1 MKNLDEDL
9 QTIINIFEAL
19 KTLTLTGY
27 TNQKTNINCIEA
39 LQGLYEN
46 LSVLNKEIKELD
58 KNQKEG

>member
-9 QTIINIFEAL
+9 QTIVNIFEAL

-39 LQGLYEN
+39 LQKLYEN
-46 LSVLNKEIKELD
+46 LNVLNREIKESN
-58 KNQKEG
+58 KNQKEE

>member
-9 QTIINIFEAL
+9 QTIVNIFEAL

-39 LQGLYEN
+39 LQELYEDLN
-46 LSVLNKEIKELD
+46 VLNREIKESN
-58 KNQKEG
+58 KNQKEE

>member
-39 LQGLYEN
+39 LQGLYEDLN
-46 LSVLNKEIKELD
+46 VLNKEIKESN

>member
-39 LQGLYEN
+39 LQGLYE
-46 LSVLNKEIKELD
+46 EIKELD

>member
-46 LSVLNKEIKELD
+46 LNVLNKEIKELN
-58 KNQKEG
+58 KNQKEE

>member
-1 MKNLDEDL
+1 MKNLDKDL

-46 LSVLNKEIKELD
+46 LNVLNKEIKELN

>member
-46 LSVLNKEIKELD
+46 LNVLNKEIKELN

>member
-39 LQGLYEN
+39 LQGLYEDLN
-46 LSVLNKEIKELD
+46 VLNKEIKESN
-58 KNQKEG
+58 KNQEEG

>member
-9 QTIINIFEAL
+9 QTIVNIFEAL

-39 LQGLYEN
+39 LQKLYED
-46 LSVLNKEIKELD
+46 LNILNREIKESN
-58 KNQKEG
+58 KNQKEE

>member
-46 LSVLNKEIKELD
+46 LNVLNKEIKESN
-58 KNQKEG
+58 KNQKEE

>member
-9 QTIINIFEAL
+9 QTIVNIFEAL

-39 LQGLYEN
+39 LQKLYEDLN
-46 LSVLNKEIKELD
+46 VLNREIKELN
-58 KNQKEG
+58 KNQEEE

>member
-27 TNQKTNINCIEA
+27 TNQKTNMNCFGA
-39 LQGLYEN
+39 LQGLYEDLN
-46 LSVLNKEIKELD
+46 VLNKVIKESN
-58 KNQKEG
+58 KIQEEG

>member
-9 QTIINIFEAL
+9 QTIVNIFEAL

-39 LQGLYEN
+39 LQKLYEDLN
-46 LSVLNKEIKELD
+46 VLNREIKESN
-58 KNQKEG
+58 KNQKEE

>member
-9 QTIINIFEAL
+9 QTIVNIFEAL

-39 LQGLYEN
+39 LQKLYEDLN
-46 LSVLNKEIKELD
+46 VLNREIKELN
-58 KNQKEG
+58 KNQKEE

>member
-9 QTIINIFEAL
+9 QTIVNIFEAL

-39 LQGLYEN
+39 LQKLYEN
-46 LSVLNKEIKELD
+46 LNVLNREIKELN
-58 KNQKEG
+58 KNQKEE

>member
-46 LSVLNKEIKELD
+46 LNVLNKEIKELS
-58 KNQKEG
+58 KNQEEG

>member
-46 LSVLNKEIKELD
+46 LNVLNKEIKELD
-58 KNQKEG
+58 KNQKEE

>member
-9 QTIINIFEAL
+9 QTIVNIFEAL

-39 LQGLYEN
+39 LQKLYED
-46 LSVLNKEIKELD
+46 LDVLNREIKELN
-58 KNQKEG
+58 KNQKEE

>member
-46 LSVLNKEIKELD
+46 LNVLNKEIKELD

>member
-1 MKNLDEDL
+1 MKNLDKDL

-39 LQGLYEN
+39 LQGLYEDLN
-46 LSVLNKEIKELD
+46 VLNKEIKESN

>member
-9 QTIINIFEAL
+9 QTIVNIFEAL

-39 LQGLYEN
+39 LQKLYEN
-46 LSVLNKEIKELD
+46 LSVLNKEIKELN
-58 KNQKEG
+58 KNQKEE